1 MIPKEFYNEKTRE
14 VAEKL
19 LPMTIAVK
27 KDPIAWKTTGPINF
41 GNAQYY
47 GYLKDGKRSGIGKQL
62 YPNWD
67 LYEG

>member
-1 MIPKEFYNEKTRE
+1 
-14 VAEKL
+14 
-19 LPMTIAVK
+19 MTIAVK